1 MMLSKENTK
10 SLSNYLED
18 FKKYIVMVRKDL
30 CKLQDIVNSHGELI
44 YNLDLMTRIKI
55 AETIELIE
63 VALIKHNHSYGA
75 IDPIAK
81 VELEEIHK
89 KVSDL
94 LKQTNHDFFI
104 VIFKRLEI
112 LIDFV
117 NKNID

>member
-18 FKKYIVMVRKDL
+18 FKKYIVMVREDL
-30 CKLQDIVNSHGELI
+30 RDLQNIIDSHGELI
-44 YNLDLMTRIKI
+44 YSLDLMTRIKI
-55 AETIELIE
+55 AETIDLIE

-81 VELEEIHK
+81 VELEEIQII
-89 KVSDL
+89 VSNL
-94 LKQTNHDFFI
+94 SNQTNHDFFI
-104 VIFKRLEI
+104 ILSKKLEI